1 MVVLTPEE
9 KPDLVRHATSDLA
22 KEFPCQLLELKRRAL
37 EYFFVKRID
46 VVDEGRR
53 IAHNLHGDRGPCPFG
68 SAQFS
73 PHLSARAR
81 AEAMREVI
89 FEIPVVDIE
98 GGHRHAGDAGEAG
111 IHQALQRRTVFG
123 RKFLQHDHRA
133 IQFARNLRQKSS
145 ECVGCREVGCV
156 ITVEMSFACRAPD
169 HQRSRA
175 HEARPETPNANE
187 HLFDAGAH
195 AGEEVLINHKKWLD
209 GPYGVIIPNDQVAVL
224 ESIRQRVFDQFVIAM
239 IFSLIGE
246 R

>member
-1 MVVLTPEE
+1 
-9 KPDLVRHATSDLA
+9 
-22 KEFPCQLLELKRRAL
+22 
-37 EYFFVKRID
+37 
-46 VVDEGRR
+46 
-53 IAHNLHGDRGPCPFG
+53 
-68 SAQFS
+68 
-73 PHLSARAR
+73 
-81 AEAMREVI
+81 
-89 FEIPVVDIE
+89 
-98 GGHRHAGDAGEAG
+98 
-111 IHQALQRRTVFG
+111 
-123 RKFLQHDHRA
+123 
-133 IQFARNLRQKSS
+133 
-145 ECVGCREVGCV
+145 VGCV

-175 HEARPETPNANE
+175 HEARSETPNANE